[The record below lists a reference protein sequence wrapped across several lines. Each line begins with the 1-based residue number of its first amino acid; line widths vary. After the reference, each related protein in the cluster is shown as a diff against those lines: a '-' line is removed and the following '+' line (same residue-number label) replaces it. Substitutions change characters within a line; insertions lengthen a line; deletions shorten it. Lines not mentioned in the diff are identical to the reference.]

1 MNPQATTPTTRSL
14 APISEPATIPPLLAA
29 TLDVAVPAWLHR
41 IAEERWSWRKLTER
55 ARECSTIVASDGD
68 KIMFK
73 EKGKTATAF
82 NALAEG
88 LACLAHC
95 PGGVRF
101 GGAHYTAVYQPAD

>member
-1 MNPQATTPTTRSL
+1 MFK
-14 APISEPATIPPLLAA
+14 
-29 TLDVAVPAWLHR
+29 
-41 IAEERWSWRKLTER
+41 IAQERWSWGKLKER
-55 ARECSTIVASDGD
+55 AHECATAVASDGD

-73 EKGKTATAF
+73 EKGKTAAAF

-101 GGAHYTAVYQPAD
+101 GGAHYSATYQPTE